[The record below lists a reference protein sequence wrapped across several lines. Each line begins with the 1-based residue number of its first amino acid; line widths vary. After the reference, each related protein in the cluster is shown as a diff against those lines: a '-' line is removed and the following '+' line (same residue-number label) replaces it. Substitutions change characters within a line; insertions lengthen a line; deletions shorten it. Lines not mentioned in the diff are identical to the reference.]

1 MKLKLASL
9 FIIIVSFV
17 IAFILYPQMPEN
29 MASHWG
35 LNGEVNGYMPK
46 FWGLF
51 IMPILSLGMFF
62 LFLLI
67 PKLDP
72 KEKNIRKFQKY
83 YNVFI
88 FVIFLFLFYLNL
100 LTIFWNLN
108 YRFNFITAI
117 VPPFAILFFFVGLL
131 LKNTRP
137 NWFIGIRTPWTLEN
151 EEVWL
156 KTHKLGGLLF
166 QICGAI
172 SLLGLL
178 FQPIAFYLVIIPV
191 LLVTFITV
199 LYSYL
204 IYKPQKSN

>member
-9 FIIIVSFV
+9 FIITISFV
-17 IAFILYPQMPEN
+17 LAFFLYPQMPEN

-35 LNGEVNGYMPK
+35 VSGEVNGYMPK

-51 IMPILSLGMFF
+51 IMPILSLGMFI

-83 YNVFI
+83 YDGFI
-88 FVIFLFLFYLNL
+88 FVILLFLFYLNL
-100 LTIFWNLN
+100 LTIFWNMN

-117 VPPFAILFFFVGLL
+117 VPPFVILFFSTGILL
-131 LKNTRP
+131 ENTKP

-151 EEVWL
+151 EEVWE
-156 KTHKLGGLLF
+156 KTHKLGGKLF
-166 QICGAI
+166 KTCGLI

-178 FQPIAFYLVIIPV
+178 LQSIAFYLVIIPV
-191 LLVTFITV
+191 FSVTFITI

-204 IYKPQKSN
+204 IFKPNK